1 MIDFIQN
8 NVKLNII
15 NGNNSLNFESINEN
29 TLHIFLNQKNA
40 VDLIELN
47 ESINKTDKFIVSKEN
62 DKIIIIYTNYHFVV
76 DESLNVKG
84 YDDNNDLILD
94 LSFDIGSTNNTILNV
109 DETIKVFGLG
119 DKMNYLN
126 KAGYAYESW
135 ATDDSKH
142 HNESFKSLYKAIN
155 YLLLKGK
162 NEYLGF
168 FFPSTYKYSF
178 DLCKSHPNKIII
190 SNKHANP
197 DFYLFVGND
206 VKNITSNYSNL
217 VGHPYLIRYKMLGN
231 NQSRF
236 TYKSSEE
243 VMRVVDSYYENKL
256 PLDYI
261 HLDIEYMDGF
271 RDFTVNQ
278 EKYPSLRDLTTQMK
292 NKGVELIVI
301 NDAGIKQD
309 PFDKIYSYLSKNSL
323 LGKLDGKTYINV
335 VWPGESAF
343 PNYFD
348 DRCKKFI
355 NTIAE
360 EFVYEHNIS
369 GIWNDMNEPASFN
382 GELPLNVDFSFEGR
396 TLYNEEAHNVYAE
409 HMVKSLIGIYEK
421 KNVRPYIFSR
431 AAFATTAKYAFV
443 WNGDN
448 ASLWH
453 HLKLS
458 IPQILS
464 MSLSN
469 FMING
474 VDIGGFNEDVT
485 KELLCRWIESS
496 TFTPF
501 MRNHSSINTKNQEP
515 FAFDKELMDIYRKYL
530 QIRYQFA
537 PYMYN
542 LVYRM
547 SINGELINAPMFYYW
562 QDDENAITIND
573 QYMVG
578 PNVMVAPILEKETD
592 RRIVYFPDGEW
603 VDLFTGEKYL
613 GKNYYL
619 IQMNLDECGIYIKNN
634 SLIPLIPIT
643 NSLDKENNDQL
654 IIKIVGEEGTLDLY
668 DDDGV
673 SLDYQKGIYNMY
685 HISYKDNM
693 FVFETKHKK
702 YDATYKTIC
711 IEKNEIKKTIPFEY
725 SFKLEI

>member
-1 MIDFIQN
+1 M
-8 NVKLNII
+8 
-15 NGNNSLNFESINEN
+15 
-29 TLHIFLNQKNA
+29 
-40 VDLIELN
+40 
-47 ESINKTDKFIVSKEN
+47 
-62 DKIIIIYTNYHFVV
+62 
-76 DESLNVKG
+76 
-84 YDDNNDLILD
+84 
-94 LSFDIGSTNNTILNV
+94 
-109 DETIKVFGLG
+109 
-119 DKMNYLN
+119 
-126 KAGYAYESW
+126 
-135 ATDDSKH
+135 
-142 HNESFKSLYKAIN
+142 
-155 YLLLKGK
+155 
-162 NEYLGF
+162 
-168 FFPSTYKYSF
+168 
-178 DLCKSHPNKIII
+178 
-190 SNKHANP
+190 
-197 DFYLFVGND
+197 
-206 VKNITSNYSNL
+206 
-217 VGHPYLIRYKMLGN
+217 
-231 NQSRF
+231 
-236 TYKSSEE
+236 
-243 VMRVVDSYYENKL
+243 
-256 PLDYI
+256 
-261 HLDIEYMDGF
+261 
-271 RDFTVNQ
+271 
-278 EKYPSLRDLTTQMK
+278 
-292 NKGVELIVI
+292 
-301 NDAGIKQD
+301 
-309 PFDKIYSYLSKNSL
+309 
-323 LGKLDGKTYINV
+323 GKLDGQTYINV

-355 NTIAE
+355 NAMAE

-562 QDDENAITIND
+562 QDDENALTIND

-578 PNVMVAPILEKETD
+578 PNVMVAPVLEKETY
-592 RRIVYFPDGEW
+592 RRIVYFPEGEW
-603 VDLFTGEKYL
+603 VDLLTGEKYS

-619 IQMNLDECGIYIKNN
+619 IQMNLDECGIYIRNN
-634 SLIPLIPIT
+634 SLIPLIPTT
-643 NSLDKENNDQL
+643 NSLDKENNNQL

-673 SLDYQKGIYNMY
+673 SLDYQKGIYNIY
-685 HISYKDNM
+685 HINYKDNM
-693 FVFETKHKK
+693 LIFETKHKK
-702 YDATYKTIC
+702 YDTTYKTIC
-711 IEKNEIKKTIPFEY
+711 IEKSELKKTIPFNY